1 MGYIGDTV
9 EGIGPCRAIG
19 DAVDRWGL
27 EVDEC

>member
-19 DAVDRWGL
+19 DAVVGWGL
-27 EVDEC
+27 EVDED